1 MEPLRLKHF
10 ETCLV
15 VLFLFFCSL
24 STHAQKRTVYEY
36 DHEMPVYV
44 DSIQAHL
51 TYPLAWRNCQQA
63 MSFKEWRTQARQ
75 KVLDLMGPQP
85 PKAAKY
91 DMKVVAE
98 EQRDGYKAQRV
109 EFNLSRWYRVSA
121 YLLIPDGKGK
131 HPAINLLHDHG
142 AHLYIGK
149 EKMIKPF
156 ATDTAVIND
165 ADRWVANLYEGQYMG
180 DYLAKNGYVVFSMD
194 APLWGERGR
203 KEGVDRNRY
212 DIIAGNMM
220 MLGRDLCA
228 FMHYDDVES
237 TNFLANLPFVDKR
250 RIGCSGCSMG
260 AYRAWMLAALS
271 EHISACCAVCWMNT
285 TSDQLTMKYGRK
297 ENGGFANCIP
307 MLRNWLDYPDIASLA
322 CPNPML
328 IIAGSRDKLFPVPGV
343 EKAFAIMH
351 DVWNSQKKGNL
362 LETYV
367 LDQPHEC
374 NLNNQKAALDFFNKY
389 LK

>member
-351 DVWNSQKKGNL
+351 DVWNGQKKGNL

>member
-10 ETCLV
+10 ESCLV
-15 VLFLFFCSL
+15 VIFMFFCSL
-24 STHAQKRTVYEY
+24 STYAQKRTVYEY

-63 MSFKEWRTQARQ
+63 MSFKEWRTHARQ

-85 PKAAKY
+85 PKSAKY

-237 TNFLANLPFVDKR
+237 TNFLATLPFVDKR

>member
-1 MEPLRLKHF
+1 MKPLRLIHF

-15 VLFLFFCSL
+15 ILFLFFCSL

-44 DSIQAHL
+44 DSIQACL
-51 TYPLAWRNCQQA
+51 IYPLAWRNCQQA

-351 DVWNSQKKGNL
+351 DVWNGQKKGNL

>member
-351 DVWNSQKKGNL
+351 DVWNGQKKGNL

-374 NLNNQKAALDFFNKY
+374 NLNNQKAALDLFNKY

>member
-1 MEPLRLKHF
+1 MNHKFSIFILLLAF
-10 ETCLV
+10 
-15 VLFLFFCSL
+15 SL
-24 STHAQKRTVYEY
+24 SIQAQKRTVYEY
-36 DHEMPVYV
+36 SHEMPVYV
-44 DSIQAHL
+44 DSIQANL
-51 TYPLAWRNCQQA
+51 TYPLAWRNCQST
-63 MSFKEWRTQARQ
+63 MSFDKWRKIARQ
-75 KVLDLMGPQP
+75 KIFDLMGPQP
-85 PKAAKY
+85 PKADDY

-98 EQRDGYKAQRV
+98 EQRDGYKAQRI

-131 HPAINLLHDHG
+131 HPTINLLHDHG

-165 ADRWVANLYEGQYMG
+165 ADRWVDNLYEGQYMG
-180 DYLAKNGYVVFSMD
+180 DYLAKNGYVVFSID

-237 TNFLANLPFVDKR
+237 TRFLASLPYVDKK
-250 RIGCSGCSMG
+250 RIGCAGCSMG

-271 EHISACCAVCWMNT
+271 DDISACCAVCWMIT
-285 TSDQLTMKYGRK
+285 TSDQLTDKYGRK

-307 MLRNWLDYPDIASLA
+307 MLRNWMDYPDIASLA

-328 IIAGSRDKLFPVPGV
+328 IIAGSKDKLFPVPGV
-343 EKAFAIMH
+343 EKAFTIMH
-351 DVWNSQKKGNL
+351 QVWDSQKKGRS
-362 LETYV
+362 LETMIV
-367 LDQPHEC
+367 DQPHEC
-374 NLNNQKAALDFFNKY
+374 SLNNQKAALEFFNKY

>member
-237 TNFLANLPFVDKR
+237 TNFLATLPFVDKR